1 MPLIKCP
8 ECGAMISDRAAACP
22 HCGNPMHHTSSLAT
36 KETQTYDAQADRGT
50 SLPYEKPERKSHG
63 ALVALIIVLACALA
77 GGGYFAFT
85 KLSKDVVGL
94 TADSTSNVRSA
105 PDGTYYMK
113 GSVGNYSVFM
123 QIIIDKGTAHGTY
136 YYSTWNPDKVL
147 FLDGG
152 ISDGKLVLTE
162 TTEAGNTSGKW
173 EGDFDGNDYSG
184 NFVNAN
190 NGKSFQFRLVTTDE
204 PYKGRTARKAQSEAK
219 TTDETSADND
229 NHDWLQGTWSARVV
243 VFGQT
248 KTAKLV
254 VNGNRATFY
263 SDGEA
268 LDNGEWQIYDG
279 ELHFG
284 STYFKID
291 ESEKRVKFNDT
302 RYFEHTSQPQGNA
315 KSITTPSQDR
325 KMRIMSRLHELG
337 SKGQTLVSELSSMR
351 QSGHIDPTRYMY
363 IKQTLLEYKD
373 EQIQLARQLGD
384 SEMVSE
390 YEQQKETVLRTFSM
404 MEN

>member
-1 MPLIKCP
+1 M
-8 ECGAMISDRAAACP
+8 R
-22 HCGNPMHHTSSLAT
+22 HTASPAK
-36 KETQTYDAQADRGT
+36 KEKQTYNAQAERGT
-50 SLPYEKPERKSHG
+50 PLLYEKPERKSHG
-63 ALVALIIVLACALA
+63 AVAILFIVLACALA
-77 GGGYFAFT
+77 AGGYLAFT
-85 KLSKDVVGL
+85 KLSKNSAGL
-94 TADSTSNVRSA
+94 AADSTSNVRLV
-105 PDGTYYMK
+105 GTYSLK

-173 EGDFDGNDYSG
+173 EGYFDGNGYSG
-184 NFVNAN
+184 NFVNTS
-190 NGKSFQFRLVTTDE
+190 NGKNLQFSLVTTDE
-204 PYKGRTARKAQSEAK
+204 PYKGRIARKAQPEAE
-219 TTDETSADND
+219 TTDEASADND

-263 SDGEA
+263 SDGET

-291 ESEKRVKFNDT
+291 ESAKRVKFNDT
-302 RYFEHTSQPQGNA
+302 RYFEHTSQPYGDA
-315 KSITTPSQDR
+315 ASITTPSQDR
-325 KMRIMSRLHELG
+325 EMRIMSRLHELG
-337 SKGQTLVSELSSMR
+337 SKGQALVSELASMR

-363 IKQTLLEYKD
+363 IKQTLLEYKN
-373 EQIQLARQLGD
+373 EQIQLARRLGD

-390 YEQQKETVLRTFSM
+390 YEQQKETVLHAFSM